1 MRSHVR
7 ESSQQPCASTAR
19 TACATCAETVQ
30 RQEEQLRRHFFCA
43 RERIS
48 GPRGLR
54 RWPANRTGSVS
65 RAASS
70 AVAPFCE
77 LGYVVASNRHGS
89 SGARLAA
96 KRQSC
101 CRQMRHALHVVV
113 ADGLLQ
119 GSLSRLC
126 ASKHVLRVCDAGGAM
141 LALPVKSE
149 LNRVQSKMQTSRTRG
164 SGFAGGCMCSCARGW
179 AEIMLPVESSEWSV
193 FRAWQLVPTLRGKR

>member
-30 RQEEQLRRHFFCA
+30 RQKEQLRRHFFCA

-70 AVAPFCE
+70 AVASFCE

-164 SGFAGGCMCSCARGW
+164 SGFAGGCM
-179 AEIMLPVESSEWSV
+179 
-193 FRAWQLVPTLRGKR
+193 